1 MKVKVNLVNQTLEYL
16 DTQPYIQGT
25 DSRNKLIVYVESV
38 FTGNM
43 YISYQLQNGR
53 NTIKMSNSGVVAS
66 DSDDFLEDY
75 DGFVFNAPSTL
86 TSLAGNFMA
95 SLIIISGGITTK
107 INVLNTVLDAVNFE
121 TYENALE
128 AEKAEILE
136 NLVAMNAAI
145 ATKANMTDANQEVTA
160 KKFIA
165 AKEVKVNDSGTT
177 ASLAGDELAFN
188 SSFEIKNTNT
198 DSSIAVD
205 DSIEIKAE
213 DIPDFAKLKINPEGA
228 YLELYTTDNP
238 STPLFKVNDSGAYY
252 NGVKLIDKN
261 YVDNKVADDVAS
273 EALLRQQADAY
284 LQEQIDGINA
294 GQNLADIVANLT
306 ALANL
311 PTANLKVGDKVQVLV
326 DSNHNNASTVYNWT
340 GTTFEYIGR
349 YGQDSYSK
357 DQTYT
362 KAEVNSLLN
371 GKADKSN
378 TYTKAEVDEIIHD
391 LTIEGYAI
399 EWETLCDIFNEVY
412 ADDPLM
418 AMLDSINGV

>member
-16 DTQPYIQGT
+16 DTKPYIQGT

-38 FTGNM
+38 FAGNM

-121 TYENALE
+121 TYENALDD
-128 AEKAEILE
+128 EKAEILE
-136 NLVAMNAAI
+136 NLTAMNAAI

-177 ASLAGDELAFN
+177 ASLIGDELSFN
-188 SSFEIKNTNT
+188 SSFEIKNSNT
-198 DSSIAVD
+198 DAKIAVD
-205 DSIEIKAE
+205 DNIELRAE
-213 DIPDFAKLKINPEGA
+213 DITDFANFKINPDGD

-238 STPLFKVNDSGAYY
+238 STPLFKVNDEGIYHD
-252 NGVKLIDKN
+252 GVKMPDKT
-261 YVDNKVADDVAS
+261 YVDGKVSD
-273 EALLRQQADAY
+273 EATLRQQADAH

-294 GQNLADIVANLT
+294 GQNLADIVADLT

-311 PTANLKVGDKVQVLV
+311 PTTNLKVGDKVQVLV
-326 DSNHNNASTVYNWT
+326 DNNHNNASTVYNWT
-340 GTTFEYIGR
+340 GTTFEYIGK

-362 KAEVNSLLN
+362 KNEVNSLLN